1 MSFYPLERLMNLH
14 DGYCRAYSVSG
25 LPLLL
30 VQENGKRY
38 LLKNQCPHQQA
49 LFSNASLSAVGDS
62 VFLRCPVHGMAFDL
76 TTGRTMD
83 GCDRVLQFIP
93 IAYDGPSLG
102 FYS

>member
-1 MSFYPLERLMNLH
+1 MSFYPLERLMNLY

-25 LPLLL
+25 LALLL

-49 LFSNASLSAVGDS
+49 LLSNASLSVVDES
-62 VFLRCPVHGMAFDL
+62 VFLRCPAHGMTFDL
-76 TTGRTMD
+76 TTGRTKD
-83 GCDRVLQFIP
+83 GCDQVLQFVP

-102 FYS
+102 FYT